1 MPRNLKRYCAS
12 VEQAIVNRIEYDSPR
27 VAPSHDRKDSLASSK
42 VSYRP
47 MPPGMLRDR
56 ADSTASALSRRTHIT
71 VATESSVGS
80 LLPGGFKIEPPP
92 GVTPAEK
99 LITGSGARHVSLKAQ
114 PQTLT
119 PTPPLKPPAPRVCSD
134 RGL

>member
-12 VEQAIVNRIEYDSPR
+12 VEQAIVNRIDYDSPR
-27 VAPSHDRKDSLASSK
+27 AAPSHDRKDSLASSK

-71 VATESSVGS
+71 VATESSAGS

-99 LITGSGARHVSLKAQ
+99 LITGSRGAPRLARS
-114 PQTLT
+114 
-119 PTPPLKPPAPRVCSD
+119 PAPNPNPNPP
-134 RGL
+134 